1 MWIFTGTQVKRMFI
15 YRKKRIIARIPN
27 MYIDIIICMQK
38 KYDTKRDKD
47 FCCVNEFLVMLL
59 IPWYLGLPNS
69 SFPVMLTTKS
79 ESLKI
84 IVDILFLFH

>member
-27 MYIDIIICMQK
+27 MYRDIIICMQR
-38 KYDTKRDKD
+38 KYETKRDKD

-69 SFPVMLTTKS
+69 SFPVMLTAKS
-79 ESLKI
+79 EFLKLI
-84 IVDILFLFH
+84 LDILFH